1 MWLFINKKWY
11 LYGPEIFTSANSW
24 LQNGSIPPEIISTTI
39 VLIPKN
45 QNPTTTRDFRF
56 ISLCNVI
63 HKIISKTLVYKLKL
77 VLGKCISKEQSTF
90 VEWRSILDNVLVA
103 TEIIHHMKCKN
114 KGKSG
119 EMTLKIDVN
128 KAFEK
133 IELNYLLSV
142 MTKMGFHQK

>member
-1 MWLFINKKWY
+1 
-11 LYGPEIFTSANSW
+11 
-24 LQNGSIPPEIISTTI
+24 
-39 VLIPKN
+39 
-45 QNPTTTRDFRF
+45 
-56 ISLCNVI
+56 
-63 HKIISKTLVYKLKL
+63 
-77 VLGKCISKEQSTF
+77 
-90 VEWRSILDNVLVA
+90 
-103 TEIIHHMKCKN
+103 MKCKN